1 MRRIRAGRLEER
13 SLPRSSLGGVPR
25 LAMASMAG
33 LAVIIGAAAPALAQ
47 KGTRE
52 AGDQQVVLT
61 GRVTVG
67 EGETSA
73 TVVIFN
79 GPATIEGT
87 VRGDVVAFNGR
98 VDISGHVTR
107 NVVAFNGPVIL
118 APTAEVDGD
127 LVTRERPEIGAGATV
142 RGELQRVDS
151 VDIGTGV
158 SFLGRFVVWLAM
170 SMSLLVLGVLLLT
183 VVPRAA
189 DAVALAGRERRGAA
203 AGWGIGLF
211 LLLPIAAVAAL
222 VTLVGI
228 PLGLGILFAL
238 GLIYSV
244 GYLAS
249 VHLVG
254 RLIVKPPS
262 SRFGAFLVGWLILR
276 IVALI
281 PVLGGLT
288 WLLAAAFGLGAIAL
302 AVRRANRASGG
313 VPVAPPP
320 PPPTPAEVRS

>member
-1 MRRIRAGRLEER
+1 MRRIRAGRSEER
-13 SLPRSSLGGVPR
+13 SLRRSSRGVGR
-25 LAMASMAG
+25 LAAASLAG
-33 LAVIIGAAAPALAQ
+33 LAVIIGAAAPTLAQ
-47 KGTRE
+47 DGTRG
-52 AGDQQVVLT
+52 AGHQQVVLT

-67 EGETSA
+67 EGETSG
-73 TVVIFN
+73 TVVIFD
-79 GPATIEGT
+79 GPAAIEGT

-107 NVVAFNGPVIL
+107 NVVAFNGPVTL
-118 APTAEVDGD
+118 GPTAEVDGD
-127 LVTRERPEIGAGATV
+127 LVTRERPEIDAGATV

-170 SMSLLVLGVLLLT
+170 TVSLLVLGVLLLT
-183 VVPRAA
+183 VAPRAA
-189 DAVALAGRERRGAA
+189 DGVALAARERTGAA
-203 AGWGIGLF
+203 VGWGIGLF
-211 LLLPIAAVAAL
+211 LLLPIAAVVAL

-249 VHLVG
+249 AHLVG
-254 RLIVKPPS
+254 RLIVKPPA

-281 PVLGGLT
+281 PLLGGLT
-288 WLLAAAFGLGAIAL
+288 WLLAAAFGLGAIAV
-302 AVRRANRASGG
+302 AVRRSNRASDHAL
-313 VPVAPPP
+313 VAPPP
-320 PPPTPAEVRS
+320 PPPAPAEVRS

>member
-1 MRRIRAGRLEER
+1 MRRIRAGRSEER
-13 SLPRSSLGGVPR
+13 SLRRSSRGVGR
-25 LAMASMAG
+25 LAAASLAG
-33 LAVIIGAAAPALAQ
+33 LAVIIGAAAPAFAQ
-47 KGTRE
+47 DGTRG

-67 EGETSA
+67 EGETSG
-73 TVVIFN
+73 TVVIFD

-87 VRGDVVAFNGR
+87 VHGEVVAFNGR

-107 NVVAFNGPVIL
+107 NVVAFNGPVTL
-118 APTAEVDGD
+118 GQTAEVDGD
-127 LVTRERPEIGAGATV
+127 LVTRERPEIDAGATV

-151 VDIGTGV
+151 VDIATGV

-170 SMSLLVLGVLLLT
+170 TASLLVLGVLLLT
-183 VVPRAA
+183 VASRAA
-189 DAVALAGRERRGAA
+189 DEVALAARQRTGAA
-203 AGWGIGLF
+203 VGWGIGLF
-211 LLLPIAAVAAL
+211 LLLPVAAVAAL

-249 VHLVG
+249 AHLVG
-254 RLIVKPPS
+254 RLIVKPPA

-288 WLLAAAFGLGAIAL
+288 WLLAAAFGLGAIAV
-302 AVRRANRASGG
+302 AVRRANRGSGHAL
-313 VPVAPPP
+313 VAPPP
-320 PPPTPAEVRS
+320 PPPAPAEVRS